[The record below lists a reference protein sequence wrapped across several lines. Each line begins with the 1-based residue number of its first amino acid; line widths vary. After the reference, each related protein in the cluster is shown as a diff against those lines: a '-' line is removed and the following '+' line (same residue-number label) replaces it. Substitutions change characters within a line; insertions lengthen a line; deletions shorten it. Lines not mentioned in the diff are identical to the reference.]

1 MSTLKPLVAVLLM
14 LPMLAF
20 GGYEEALETYR
31 NGNYDS
37 ALVQFRTLAKE
48 GDTRAMYYLGYSYR
62 SGYGVK
68 VDHAEA
74 GKWFRMASLR
84 GDSRSQYYLGKMLEA
99 GQGVNK
105 DLVAAHMWLSLS
117 ARFAPDERDAAYT
130 QREIRKLERR
140 MTPEQIAE
148 AKQKAADWQ
157 PEK

>member
-1 MSTLKPLVAVLLM
+1 MLKSLLAVLCL
-14 LPMLAF
+14 LPALALA
-20 GGYEEALETYR
+20 GYEEAIETYR
-31 NGNYDS
+31 NGDYDS
-37 ALVQFRTLAKE
+37 ALVQFRALAGE
-48 GDTRAMYYLGYSYR
+48 GDKRAMFYIGYCYR

-74 GKWFRMASLR
+74 GRWFHMASVR

-99 GQGVNK
+99 GQGVTK
-105 DLVAAHMWLSLS
+105 DLVAAHLWLSLS